1 MRAENRRV
9 TFSQKELPNIGRMEI
24 YMFVYSV
31 RASTVKFFAF
41 IALSLVLL
49 GAIAIWGGGT
59 VAASANGEWV
69 DYSGIKTNEDR
80 VRFIESF
87 GILVDDEPKEEQS
100 FAMPDNFDRVILGYN
115 ELQKKQGLDLSKYAK
130 KKVTRYAYRVT
141 NYDHDGEVY
150 ANLFIHRGKIIAC
163 DVSSVSPDGF
173 VTPLTLVEKAK
184 LK

>member
-1 MRAENRRV
+1 
-9 TFSQKELPNIGRMEI
+9 
-24 YMFVYSV
+24 MFVYSV

-41 IALSLVLL
+41 IALSFVIL
-49 GAIAIWGGGT
+49 GGLAIWGGGT
-59 VAASANGEWV
+59 AMASASGDWI
-69 DYSGIKTNEDR
+69 DFSGIKTNEDR
-80 VRFIESF
+80 VKFIEDF
-87 GILVDDEPKEEQS
+87 GIKVDDTPVEEQS

-130 KKVTRYAYRVT
+130 KKVTRYAYKVT

-150 ANLFIHRGKIIAC
+150 ANLFVHRGKIVAC

-173 VTPLTLVEKAK
+173 VVPLTLVDKAN